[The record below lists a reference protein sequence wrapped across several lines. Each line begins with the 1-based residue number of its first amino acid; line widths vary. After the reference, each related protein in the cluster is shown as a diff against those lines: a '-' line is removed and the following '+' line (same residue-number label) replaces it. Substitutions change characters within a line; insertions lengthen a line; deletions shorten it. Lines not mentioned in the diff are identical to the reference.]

1 MEVTELI
8 IQFVTGI
15 VCSLVGVM
23 STVLFLRFR
32 WPAAAMWGLKVLT
45 SALSPLFS
53 LIGLL
58 TFFVGLAT
66 NSAFLIIIAIYVTVI
81 YLIHVISVTRPPRPA
96 SGFEQAFG
104 LNWKNKIKADQKKYF
119 RPYRLVLKLP
129 AVPEPRLEQNIS
141 FATIPGTGRKLL
153 CDVWQPSTRLLY
165 TRLIKEKVPAILHTL
180 PQTDQAFDLFFPH
193 CRSGNT

>member
-1 MEVTELI
+1 MLPRWSNEH
-8 IQFVTGI
+8 
-15 VCSLVGVM
+15 CSI
-23 STVLFLRFR
+23 STV
-32 WPAAAMWGLKVLT
+32 
-45 SALSPLFS
+45 S
-53 LIGLL
+53 LAGSSYVGSKSSYLCSFTFVFINLL

-66 NSAFLIIIAIYVTVI
+66 NSAFLIVIAIYVTVI

-104 LNWKNKIKADQKKYF
+104 LNWKNKIKAGEKKYF
-119 RPYRLVLKLP
+119 PPYRLVLKLP
-129 AVPEPRLEQNIS
+129 AVPEPRLEQNMS